1 MAYAC
6 YNESKNVNV
15 NKWSVH
21 VKLPGNRSLSL
32 SVTSKFVLTFL
43 LILTASMTSMGVILY
58 YQASQAAIGQGK
70 ILMNQNLLQMKN
82 NILQKATMV
91 QNLSQIVAYDPKMQS
106 FLENAFLNGPYQL
119 EEYRDTIAPILDNLK
134 RQNTYIHSIRIYM
147 SNDSIPELHDG
158 FYHLTRLSAN
168 LRYAPFI
175 NDSRQISSWQG
186 LHQEQVLIVLPGSNP
201 VAQVFSYNRKIFT
214 SNYADMVGMIEI
226 EVERNVFFETIG
238 NPTAP
243 HSGDIYVVDEEGRVV
258 SESLRTDA
266 PLTLRVLGLQNIP
279 AEGMNAILEV
289 GGVRSIVISTPLD
302 GTELRLV
309 GIFPVKPFISSME
322 GSQLRIFGVLL
333 AALLL
338 LSVIVY
344 FITRT
349 LLRRM
354 KVLLSAMKAVREG
367 NLNVSVPVVSRDEFA
382 QMSLSFNLMTSRIH
396 DLVETVYKSR
406 ILEKDAEL
414 RALESQINPH
424 FLYNTLATI
433 AWVGRK
439 VQSEEVVQLSNALA
453 RFYRLVLNKG
463 KSSILIHGEIETV
476 RTYAQ
481 IQKFCFGSLFD
492 IVFDIEEGVQHKSI
506 PKNIVQPLVENALTH
521 GIEPKLAHGTAI
533 VRAYMSMDGQS
544 IVLQVVDDGVGM
556 AEERIE
562 AMLAGQIER
571 TSGSGYAI
579 KNIIERLQG
588 YYGNRVGFEVFS
600 RPGIGTAVTITLPKE

>member
-1 MAYAC
+1 VRL
-6 YNESKNVNV
+6 S
-15 NKWSVH
+15 
-21 VKLPGNRSLSL
+21 GNRSL

-43 LILTASMTSMGVILY
+43 LILTASMASMGVILY

-70 ILMNQNLLQMKN
+70 ILMNQNVLQMKN
-82 NILQKATMV
+82 NILQKSNMV
-91 QNLSQIVAYDPKMQS
+91 QNLSQIIALDPKMQS
-106 FLENAFLNGPYQL
+106 FLENAFLSGPYQL

-147 SNDSIPELHDG
+147 ANGSIPELHDG
-158 FYHLTRLSAN
+158 FYHMTRLSAN

-175 NDSRQISSWQG
+175 NDARLISSWHG
-186 LHQEQVLIVLPGSNP
+186 PHTEQALIVLPGASHTK
-201 VAQVFSYNRKIFT
+201 QVFSYNRKIFS

-226 EVERNVFFETIG
+226 EVERGVFFEAID

-243 HSGDIYVVDEEGRVV
+243 YSGDIYIVDEEGRVV
-258 SESLRTDA
+258 SESREQPAAASLA
-266 PLTLRVLGLQNIP
+266 ELGLPDIP
-279 AEGMNAILEV
+279 PGGMNEVMNV
-289 GGVRSIVISTPLD
+289 GGERAIVIATPLD
-302 GTELRLV
+302 GPELRMV

-333 AALLL
+333 AALVL

-344 FITRT
+344 FITNA

-382 QMSLSFNLMTSRIH
+382 QMSMSFNLMTSRIH

-406 ILEKDAEL
+406 IVEKEAEL

-439 VQSEEVVQLSNALA
+439 VQSPEIVHLSNSLA
-453 RFYRLVLNKG
+453 KFYRLVLNKG
-463 KSSILIHGEIETV
+463 KSSITVKDEIEMV
-476 RTYAQ
+476 RTYAH
-481 IQKFCFGSLFD
+481 IQKFRFENLFD
-492 IVFDIEEGVQHKSI
+492 IVFDVEEEVLQVSMT
-506 PKNIVQPLVENALTH
+506 KNIVQPLVENALTH
-521 GIEPKLAHGTAI
+521 GIEPKREHGTVI
-533 VRAYMSMDGQS
+533 VKAYKADGGDG
-544 IVLQVVDDGVGM
+544 IVLQVIDDGVGM
-556 AEERIE
+556 GKERI
-562 AMLAGQIER
+562 AALLGGQIER

-579 KNIIERLQG
+579 KNIIERLNG
-588 YYGNRVGFEVFS
+588 YYGNHVDFQVFS
-600 RPGIGTAVTITLPKE
+600 RPGIGTVVTIKLPKE